1 MSHPYEHLPREA
13 FWRKT
18 VSAQAWAELDF
29 KPSTQFKLTPAM
41 KIATAGSCF
50 AQHMARRLEGFGL
63 SHWVVEQAPAGLT
76 PERARE
82 LQYGVFSAR
91 YANVYTVRQLRQLV
105 EFAFGLREGDPPV
118 LTEGSRFFDGL
129 RPRIQPGG
137 YESLADLRA
146 DRAWHLGQ
154 VRRLF
159 TECDVFVFTLGLT
172 EAWVEK
178 DSGIVFPV
186 CPGTAAGS
194 FDAQRHG
201 FVNFDYPEILA
212 DLEWVRGF
220 VAGVNPGMRWIV
232 TVSPVPLVAT
242 ATRHPVIVASS
253 YSKSVLRA
261 VAGRFAD
268 ANDGV
273 EYFPSFEIIASA
285 PSFGQYLEGDL
296 REVSPRGVNHV
307 MRQFSAAF
315 LEAGGRG
322 GGRPAA
328 AAGIAAQAAV
338 AAQVECE
345 ELLNDRP

>member
-1 MSHPYEHLPREA
+1 MSHPYEQMPPRA

-18 VSAQAWAELDF
+18 VSAQAWTQLDF
-29 KPSTQFKLTPAM
+29 KPGTKFKLTPAM

-63 SHWVVEQAPAGLT
+63 SHWVVEQPPAGLT
-76 PERARE
+76 AERARE

-118 LTEGSRFFDGL
+118 LAEGARLFDGL

-137 YESLADLRA
+137 YDSLADLRA
-146 DRAWHLGQ
+146 DRAWHLAQ
-154 VRRLF
+154 VKRLF
-159 TECDVFVFTLGLT
+159 SECDVFVFTLGLT
-172 EAWVEK
+172 EAWVEQG
-178 DSGIVFPV
+178 SGIVFPV
-186 CPGTAAGS
+186 CPGTAAGE
-194 FDAQRHG
+194 FDPARHT

-212 DLEWVRGF
+212 DLEWVQAF

-242 ATRHPVIVASS
+242 ATGQPVLVAST
-253 YSKSVLRA
+253 YSKAVLRA

-268 ANDGV
+268 AHAEVD
-273 EYFPSFEIIASA
+273 YFPSFEIIASA
-285 PSFGQYLEGDL
+285 QSFGQYLEGDL
-296 REVSPRGVNHV
+296 REVSPRGVDHV
-307 MRQFSAAF
+307 MRQFAASFVEAGAKPAEAAAPTAIAASAA
-315 LEAGGRG
+315 A
-322 GGRPAA
+322 
-328 AAGIAAQAAV
+328 

>member
-1 MSHPYEHLPREA
+1 MLHPYESLPPTS

-18 VSAQAWAELDF
+18 VSAQAWGQLDF
-29 KPSTQFKLTPAM
+29 KPDTKFKLNPAL

-50 AQHMARRLEGFGL
+50 AQHMAKRLASFGL
-63 SHWVVEQAPAGLT
+63 SHWVVEQAPAGMS

-105 EFAFGLREGDPPV
+105 EFAFGLRPDDSPV
-118 LTEGSRFFDGL
+118 LTGDGRCFDAL
-129 RPRIQPGG
+129 RPRIQAGG
-137 YESLADLRA
+137 YATLADLRA
-146 DRAWHLGQ
+146 DRAWHLAQ

-159 TECDVFVFTLGLT
+159 SECDVFVFTLGLT
-172 EAWVEK
+172 EAWV
-178 DSGIVFPV
+178 DRPTGIVFPV
-186 CPGTAAGS
+186 CPGTAAGT
-194 FDAQRHG
+194 FDPERHG
-201 FVNFDYPEILA
+201 FVNFDYPEVLA

-220 VAGVNPGMRWIV
+220 VASVNPGMRWIV

-242 ATRHPVIVASS
+242 ATAQPVIVASS
-253 YSKSVLRA
+253 YSKAVLRA

-268 ANDGV
+268 EHQAV

-285 PSFGQYLEGDL
+285 QSFGQYLEGDL

-315 LEAGGRG
+315 VEAGERVDAAPAVDLGQQ
-322 GGRPAA
+322 AA
-328 AAGIAAQAAV
+328 A

-345 ELLNDRP
+345 ELLNDRH

>member
-1 MSHPYEHLPREA
+1 MSHPYEGMPSQA
-13 FWRKT
+13 FWRKS
-18 VSAQAWAELDF
+18 VSAQAWAQLDF
-29 KPSTQFKLTPAM
+29 KPNTKFKLTPSL

-50 AQHMARRLEGFGL
+50 AQHMAKRLDSFGL
-63 SHWVVEQAPAGLT
+63 SHWVVEQAPAGVT

-105 EFAFGLREGDPPV
+105 EFAFGLRADDSPV
-118 LTEGSRFFDGL
+118 LTEKGRFFDSL
-129 RPRIQPGG
+129 RPRIQAGG
-137 YESLADLRA
+137 YDSLADLRA
-146 DRAWHLGQ
+146 DRAWHLAQ

-172 EAWVEK
+172 EAWVEQGG
-178 DSGIVFPV
+178 GIVFPV
-186 CPGTAAGS
+186 CPGTAAGE
-194 FDAQRHG
+194 FDAARHG
-201 FVNFDYPEILA
+201 FVNFEYPEILA
-212 DLEWVRGF
+212 DLEWVREF
-220 VAGVNPGMRWIV
+220 VAAVNPGMRWIV

-242 ATRHPVIVASS
+242 ATAHPVIVASS
-253 YSKSVLRA
+253 YSKAVLRA

-268 ANDGV
+268 AHESV

-285 PSFGQYLEGDL
+285 QSFGQYLEGDL
-296 REVSPRGVNHV
+296 REVSPRGVDHV

-315 LEAGGRG
+315 VESGERVAFVASTL
-322 GGRPAA
+322 
-328 AAGIAAQAAV
+328 AAQAAA

>member
-1 MSHPYEHLPREA
+1 MSHPYEQMPPQA

-18 VSAQAWAELDF
+18 VSAQAWAQLDF
-29 KPSTQFKLTPAM
+29 KPSTKFKLTPSL

-50 AQHMARRLEGFGL
+50 AQHMAKRLESFCL
-63 SHWVVEQAPAGLT
+63 SHWVVEQPPAGLT

-91 YANVYTVRQLRQLV
+91 YANVYTVRQLRQLI
-105 EFAFGLREGDPPV
+105 EFAFGLRSDASPV
-118 LTEGSRFFDGL
+118 LTEKGRFFDGL
-129 RPRIQPGG
+129 RPRIQAGG
-137 YESLADLRA
+137 YDSLADLRA
-146 DRAWHLGQ
+146 DRAWHLAQ

-172 EAWVEK
+172 EAWVEQG
-178 DSGIVFPV
+178 SGIVFPV
-186 CPGTAAGS
+186 CPGTAAGE
-194 FDAQRHG
+194 FDAARHG

-212 DLEWVRGF
+212 DLEWVREF

-242 ATRHPVIVASS
+242 ATAHPVIVASS
-253 YSKSVLRA
+253 YSKAVLRA

-268 ANDGV
+268 AHEGV
-273 EYFPSFEIIASA
+273 EYFPSFEIISSA
-285 PSFGQYLEGDL
+285 QSFGQYLEGDL
-296 REVSPRGVNHV
+296 REVSPRGVDHV

-315 LEAGGRG
+315 VEGGENVAEA
-322 GGRPAA
+322 ASS
-328 AAGIAAQAAV
+328 IAAQAAA

>member
-1 MSHPYEHLPREA
+1 MSHPYEQMPPQA

-18 VSAQAWAELDF
+18 VSAQGWGQLDF
-29 KPSTQFKLTPAM
+29 KPHTKFKLTPAL

-63 SHWVVEQAPAGLT
+63 RHWVVEQAPAGLT

-105 EFAFGLREGDPPV
+105 EFAFGLRQGDSPV
-118 LTEGSRFFDGL
+118 LTAPGRCFDGL

-137 YESLADLRA
+137 YDTLADLRA
-146 DRAWHLGQ
+146 DRAWHLAQ

-159 TECDVFVFTLGLT
+159 TECDLFVFTLGLT
-172 EAWVEK
+172 EAWVEQG
-178 DSGIVFPV
+178 SGIVFPV
-186 CPGTAAGS
+186 CPGTAAGE
-194 FDAQRHG
+194 FDPARHG
-201 FVNFDYPEILA
+201 FVNFEYPEILV
-212 DLEWVRGF
+212 DLDWVRAF

-242 ATRHPVIVASS
+242 ATQDPVIVASTH
-253 YSKSVLRA
+253 SKAVLRA
-261 VAGRFAD
+261 VAGRFAQ
-268 ANDGV
+268 AHENV

-285 PSFGQYLEGDL
+285 QSFGQYLDGDL
-296 REVSPRGVNHV
+296 REVSPRGVDHV

-315 LEAGGRG
+315 VEGGE
-322 GGRPAA
+322 PVAA
-328 AAGIAAQAAV
+328 APTGIAAQAAA

>member
-1 MSHPYEHLPREA
+1 MSHPYEQMAPQA
-13 FWRKT
+13 FWRKS
-18 VSAQAWAELDF
+18 VSAQAWGQVDF
-29 KPSTQFKLTPAM
+29 KPSTKFKLTPTL

-50 AQHMARRLEGFGL
+50 AQHMANRLAGFGL
-63 SHWVVEQAPAGLT
+63 SHWVVEQAPAGI
-76 PERARE
+76 PRERARE

-105 EFAFGLREGDPPV
+105 EFAFGLRGDDSPV
-118 LTEGSRFFDGL
+118 LTDNGRCFDAL

-137 YESLADLRA
+137 YDSLADLRA
-146 DRAWHLGQ
+146 DRAWHLAQ

-172 EAWVEK
+172 EAWMEQG
-178 DSGIVFPV
+178 SGVVFPV
-186 CPGTAAGS
+186 CPGTAAGT
-194 FDAQRHG
+194 FDPARHG
-201 FVNFDYPEILA
+201 FVNFEYPEILA
-212 DLEWVRGF
+212 DLEWVREF

-242 ATRHPVIVASS
+242 ATAQPVIVASA
-253 YSKSVLRA
+253 YSKAVLRA

-268 ANDGV
+268 AHDGV
-273 EYFPSFEIIASA
+273 DYFPSFEIIASA
-285 PSFGQYLEGDL
+285 QSFGQYLEGDL
-296 REVSPRGVNHV
+296 REVSPRGVDHV

-315 LEAGGRG
+315 VAAGER
-322 GGRPAA
+322 AA
-328 AAGIAAQAAV
+328 AAPASIEAQAAA

>member
-1 MSHPYEHLPREA
+1 MSHPYEQMPPQA

-18 VSAQAWAELDF
+18 VSAQAWGQLDF
-29 KPSTQFKLTPAM
+29 KPSTKFKLTPAL

-50 AQHMARRLEGFGL
+50 AQHMARRLESFGL
-63 SHWVVEQAPAGLT
+63 RHWVVEQVPAGLT
-76 PERARE
+76 AERARE

-105 EFAFGLREGDPPV
+105 EFAFGLRSDDSPV
-118 LTEGSRFFDGL
+118 LTEDGRFFDGL

-137 YESLADLRA
+137 YDTLADLRA
-146 DRAWHLGQ
+146 DRAWHLAQ

-172 EAWVEK
+172 EAWVEQG
-178 DSGIVFPV
+178 SGIVFPV

-194 FDAQRHG
+194 FDAERHG
-201 FVNFDYPEILA
+201 FVNFEYPEILA
-212 DLEWVRGF
+212 DLAWVREF

-242 ATRHPVIVASS
+242 ATQQPVIVASS
-253 YSKSVLRA
+253 YSKAVLRA

-268 ANDGV
+268 SHDDV
-273 EYFPSFEIIASA
+273 EYFPSFEIISSA
-285 PSFGQYLEGDL
+285 QSFGQYLEGDL
-296 REVSPRGVNHV
+296 REVSPRGVDHV

-315 LEAGGRG
+315 VEAGERG
-322 GGRPAA
+322 PALA
-328 AAGIAAQAAV
+328 PVSITAQAAA

>member
-1 MSHPYEHLPREA
+1 MHPYEQMPAQA

-18 VSAQAWAELDF
+18 VSAQAWGQLDF
-29 KPSTQFKLTPAM
+29 KPTTKFKLDPSM

-50 AQHMARRLEGFGL
+50 AQHMARRLESFGL

-118 LTEGSRFFDGL
+118 LTEGDRWFDGL

-137 YESLADLRA
+137 YDSLADLRA
-146 DRAWHLGQ
+146 DRAWHLSQ

-159 TECDVFVFTLGLT
+159 TACDVFVFTLGLT
-172 EAWVEK
+172 EAWV
-178 DSGIVFPV
+178 DRPTGIVFPV
-186 CPGTAAGS
+186 CPGTAAGR
-194 FDAQRHG
+194 FDAERHG
-201 FVNFDYPEILA
+201 FVNFEYPEILA
-212 DLEWVRGF
+212 DLAWVRSF
-220 VAGVNPGMRWIV
+220 VAEVNPRMRWIV

-242 ATRHPVIVASS
+242 ATSQPVVVASS
-253 YSKSVLRA
+253 YSKAVLRA
-261 VAGRFAD
+261 VAGRFAEADD
-268 ANDGV
+268 AV
-273 EYFPSFEIIASA
+273 EYFPSYEIIASA
-285 PSFGQYLEGDL
+285 QSFGQYLEGDL

-315 LEAGGRG
+315 VQAGERVAVA
-322 GGRPAA
+322 PASL
-328 AAGIAAQAAV
+328 AAQAAA

>member
-1 MSHPYEHLPREA
+1 MHPYEQLPPQA

-18 VSAQAWAELDF
+18 VSAQAWGELDF
-29 KPSTQFKLTPAM
+29 KPATKFKLTPAM

-50 AQHMARRLEGFGL
+50 AQHMAKRLESFGL
-63 SHWVVEQAPAGLT
+63 SHWVVEQAPAGVSA
-76 PERARE
+76 ERARE

-105 EFAFGLREGDPPV
+105 EFAFGLRAGDPPV
-118 LTEGSRFFDGL
+118 LSENGRCFDGL

-137 YESLADLRA
+137 YDSLADLRA
-146 DRAWHLGQ
+146 DRAWHLAQ

-178 DSGIVFPV
+178 ATGVVFPV

-194 FDAQRHG
+194 FDPDLHG
-201 FVNFDYPEILA
+201 FVNFEYPEILA
-212 DLEWVRGF
+212 DLDWVRAF
-220 VAGVNPGMRWIV
+220 VAEVNPAMRWIV

-242 ATRHPVIVASS
+242 ATAQPVIVASS
-253 YSKSVLRA
+253 YSKAVLRA

-268 ANDGV
+268 AHAAV

-285 PSFGQYLEGDL
+285 QSFGQYLEGDL

-315 LEAGGRG
+315 VEAGER
-322 GGRPAA
+322 RAA
-328 AAGIAAQAAV
+328 APRSIAAQAAA

-345 ELLNDRP
+345 EVLNDRP

>member
-1 MSHPYEHLPREA
+1 MHPYDHQPPQA

-18 VSAQAWAELDF
+18 VSAQAWGELDF
-29 KPSTQFKLTPAM
+29 KPATKFKLTPAL

-50 AQHMARRLEGFGL
+50 AQHMAKRLQSFGL
-63 SHWVVEQAPAGLT
+63 RHWVVEQPPTGVS

-105 EFAFGLREGDPPV
+105 EFAFGLRPDDSLV
-118 LTEGSRFFDGL
+118 LTEKERFFDGL

-137 YESLADLRA
+137 YDTLADLRA
-146 DRAWHLGQ
+146 DRAWHLAQ

-172 EAWVEK
+172 EAWVEQG
-178 DSGIVFPV
+178 SGIVFPV
-186 CPGTAAGS
+186 CPGTAAGE
-194 FDAQRHG
+194 FDPARHG
-201 FVNFDYPEILA
+201 FVNFEYPEILA
-212 DLEWVRGF
+212 DLEWVREF

-242 ATRHPVIVASS
+242 ATSDPVIVAST
-253 YSKSVLRA
+253 YSKAVLRA
-261 VAGRFAD
+261 VAGRFAQVHE
-268 ANDGV
+268 GV
-273 EYFPSFEIIASA
+273 EYFPSFEIISSA
-285 PSFGQYLEGDL
+285 QSFGQYLEGDL

-307 MRQFSAAF
+307 MRQFAGAF
-315 LEAGGRG
+315 VAGGG
-322 GGRPAA
+322 GVVNEARVDI
-328 AAGIAAQAAV
+328 AGLSAV

-345 ELLNDRP
+345 ELLNARP

>member
-1 MSHPYEHLPREA
+1 MSHPYENLPAQA

-18 VSAQAWAELDF
+18 VSAQAWAQLAF
-29 KPSTQFKLTPAM
+29 KPTTKFKLTPSL

-50 AQHMARRLEGFGL
+50 AQHMAKRLESFGL
-63 SHWVVEQAPAGLT
+63 SHWVVEQAPAGIA

-91 YANVYTVRQLRQLV
+91 YANVYTVRQLRQLI
-105 EFAFGLREGDPPV
+105 EFAFGLRTDESPV
-118 LTEGSRFFDGL
+118 LTEKGRFFDGL
-129 RPRIQPGG
+129 RPRIQAGG
-137 YESLADLRA
+137 YDTLADLRA
-146 DRAWHLGQ
+146 DRTWHLAQ

-172 EAWVEK
+172 EAWVEQG
-178 DSGIVFPV
+178 SGIVFPV
-186 CPGTAAGS
+186 CPGTAAGE
-194 FDAQRHG
+194 FDPARHG
-201 FVNFDYPEILA
+201 FVNFEYPEILA
-212 DLEWVRGF
+212 DLEWVREF

-242 ATRHPVIVASS
+242 ATQHPVVVASS
-253 YSKSVLRA
+253 YSKAVLRA

-268 ANDGV
+268 SHEGV
-273 EYFPSFEIIASA
+273 EYFPSFEIISSA
-285 PSFGQYLEGDL
+285 QSFGQYLEGDL
-296 REVSPRGVNHV
+296 REVSPRGVDHV

-315 LEAGGRG
+315 VEAGDRMAQAE
-322 GGRPAA
+322 PS
-328 AAGIAAQAAV
+328 IAAQAAA

>member
-1 MSHPYEHLPREA
+1 MSHPYEHLPAQA

-18 VSAQAWAELDF
+18 VSAHAWAELDF
-29 KPSTQFKLTPAM
+29 KPATKFKLSPAM

-50 AQHMARRLEGFGL
+50 AQHMARRLESFGL

-76 PERARE
+76 AERARE

-105 EFAFGLREGDPPV
+105 EFAFGLRAGDPPV
-118 LTEGSRFFDGL
+118 LTEGERWFDGL

-137 YESLADLRA
+137 YDSLADLRA
-146 DRAWHLGQ
+146 DRAWHLSQ

-159 TECDVFVFTLGLT
+159 SECDVFVFTLGLT
-172 EAWVEK
+172 EAWVEQGT
-178 DSGIVFPV
+178 GIVFPV
-186 CPGTAAGS
+186 CPGTAAGT
-194 FDAQRHG
+194 FDAARHG
-201 FVNFDYPEILA
+201 FVNFEYPDILA
-212 DLEWVRGF
+212 DLEWVRAF
-220 VAGVNPGMRWIV
+220 VAEVNPGMRWIV

-242 ATRHPVIVASS
+242 ATSHPVITASS
-253 YSKSVLRA
+253 YSKAVLRA

-268 ANDGV
+268 GHAGV

-285 PSFGQYLEGDL
+285 QSFGQYLESDL

-315 LEAGGRG
+315 VQAGER
-322 GGRPAA
+322 AA
-328 AAGIAAQAAV
+328 AAPVSIAAQAAA

>member
-1 MSHPYEHLPREA
+1 MSHPYEQMPSQA

-18 VSAQAWAELDF
+18 VSAQAWGELDF
-29 KPSTQFKLTPAM
+29 KPSPKFKLTPAM

-50 AQHMARRLEGFGL
+50 AQHMAKRLESFGL

-91 YANVYTVRQLRQLV
+91 YANVYTVRQLRQLI
-105 EFAFGLREGDPPV
+105 EFAFGLRGDDSPV
-118 LTEGSRFFDGL
+118 LTEKGRFFDGL
-129 RPRIQPGG
+129 RPRVQAGG
-137 YESLADLRA
+137 YDTLADMRA
-146 DRAWHLGQ
+146 DRAWHLAQ

-159 TECDVFVFTLGLT
+159 SECDVFVFTLGLT
-172 EAWVEK
+172 EAWVEQG
-178 DSGIVFPV
+178 SGIVFPV
-186 CPGTAAGS
+186 CPGTAAGE
-194 FDAQRHG
+194 FDAARHG
-201 FVNFDYPEILA
+201 FVNFAYPEILA
-212 DLEWVRGF
+212 DLEWVREF

-242 ATRHPVIVASS
+242 ATAHPVIVASS
-253 YSKSVLRA
+253 YSKAVLRA

-268 ANDGV
+268 THDGV
-273 EYFPSFEIIASA
+273 EYFPSFEIISSA
-285 PSFGQYLEGDL
+285 QSFGQYLEGDL

-315 LEAGGRG
+315 VESGERAVVVA
-322 GGRPAA
+322 PNIASQAA
-328 AAGIAAQAAV
+328 A

>member
-1 MSHPYEHLPREA
+1 MSHPYEHLGAQA

-18 VSAQAWAELDF
+18 VSAQAWGELDF
-29 KPSTQFKLTPAM
+29 KPATKFKLTPSM

-50 AQHMARRLEGFGL
+50 AQHMARRLESFGL
-63 SHWVVEQAPAGLT
+63 SHWVVEQAPAGIT

-118 LTEGSRFFDGL
+118 LAEGERCFDGL

-137 YESLADLRA
+137 YDSLADLRA

-178 DSGIVFPV
+178 ATGIVFPV

-194 FDAQRHG
+194 FDPERHG
-201 FVNFDYPEILA
+201 FVNFEYPEILA
-212 DLEWVRGF
+212 DLDWVRAF
-220 VAGVNPGMRWIV
+220 VAEVNPGMRWIV

-242 ATRHPVIVASS
+242 ATAHPVITASS
-253 YSKSVLRA
+253 YSKAVLRA

-268 ANDGV
+268 AHEGV

-285 PSFGQYLEGDL
+285 QSFGQYLEGDL

-315 LEAGGRG
+315 VQAGERI
-322 GGRPAA
+322 AA
-328 AAGIAAQAAV
+328 APVGIAAQAAA

>member
-1 MSHPYEHLPREA
+1 MHPYEQLPPQA

-29 KPSTQFKLTPAM
+29 KPATKFKLNPSM

-50 AQHMARRLEGFGL
+50 AQHMAKRLEGFGL

-105 EFAFGLREGDPPV
+105 EFAFGLRPPESPLLREGD
-118 LTEGSRFFDGL
+118 RWFDGL

-137 YESLADLRA
+137 YDSLADLQA
-146 DRAWHLGQ
+146 DRAWHLSQ

-172 EAWVEK
+172 EAWVEQA
-178 DSGIVFPV
+178 SGIVFPV

-194 FDAQRHG
+194 FDPQRHG
-201 FVNFDYPEILA
+201 FVNFEYPEVLA
-212 DLEWVRGF
+212 DLEWVRSF
-220 VAGVNPGMRWIV
+220 VAGVNPALRWIV

-242 ATRHPVIVASS
+242 ATAHPVVVAST
-253 YSKSVLRA
+253 YSKAVLRA

-268 ANDGV
+268 GHDDV

-315 LEAGGRG
+315 VQAGERL
-322 GGRPAA
+322 AA
-328 AAGIAAQAAV
+328 APASIAAQAAA

>member
-1 MSHPYEHLPREA
+1 MHPYEQKPDRA

-18 VSAQAWAELDF
+18 VSAQAWGQLDF
-29 KPSTQFKLTPAM
+29 KPATKFKLTPSM

-50 AQHMARRLEGFGL
+50 AQHMAKRLESFGL

-118 LTEGSRFFDGL
+118 LTEGSRVFDGL

-137 YESLADLRA
+137 YDSLADLRA
-146 DRAWHLGQ
+146 DRAWHLSQ

-172 EAWVEK
+172 EAWV
-178 DSGIVFPV
+178 DQPTGLVFPV
-186 CPGTAAGS
+186 CPGTAAGA
-194 FDAQRHG
+194 FDAARHA
-201 FVNFDYPEILA
+201 FVNFEYPEILA
-212 DLEWVRGF
+212 DLSWVRAF
-220 VAGVNPGMRWIV
+220 IAEVNPRMRWIV

-242 ATRHPVIVASS
+242 ATDQPVVVASS
-253 YSKSVLRA
+253 YSKAVLRA

-268 ANDGV
+268 KDEGV
-273 EYFPSFEIIASA
+273 EYFPSYEIIASA
-285 PSFGQYLEGDL
+285 QSFGQYLEGDL

-307 MRQFSAAF
+307 MRQFAAAF
-315 LEAGGRG
+315 VQAGARV
-322 GGRPAA
+322 AA
-328 AAGIAAQAAV
+328 APVSLAAQAAA

>member
-1 MSHPYEHLPREA
+1 MSHPYEQMPPQA

-18 VSAQAWAELDF
+18 VSAQAWGQLDF
-29 KPSTQFKLTPAM
+29 KPNAKFKLTPAL

-63 SHWVVEQAPAGLT
+63 SHWVVEQPPAGLT
-76 PERARE
+76 PERACE

-105 EFAFGLREGDPPV
+105 EFAFGLRSAESPV
-118 LTEGSRFFDGL
+118 LTENGRFFDGL

-137 YESLADLRA
+137 YDSLADLRA
-146 DRAWHLGQ
+146 DRAWHLAQ

-159 TECDVFVFTLGLT
+159 SECDVFVFTLGLT
-172 EAWVEK
+172 EAWVERG
-178 DSGIVFPV
+178 SGIVFPV
-186 CPGTAAGS
+186 CPGTAAGE
-194 FDAQRHG
+194 FDAGLHG

-212 DLEWVRGF
+212 DLEWVREF
-220 VAGVNPGMRWIV
+220 VAGVNPGLRWIV

-242 ATRHPVIVASS
+242 ATPQPVVVASS
-253 YSKSVLRA
+253 YSKAVLRA

-268 ANDGV
+268 AHEEVD
-273 EYFPSFEIIASA
+273 YFPSFEIIAPA
-285 PSFGQYLEGDL
+285 QSFGQYLEGDL
-296 REVSPRGVNHV
+296 REVSPRGVDHV
-307 MRQFSAAF
+307 MRQFAAAF
-315 LEAGGRG
+315 VEAGGRVAA
-322 GGRPAA
+322 PAS
-328 AAGIAAQAAV
+328 AGIAAEAAA

>member
-1 MSHPYEHLPREA
+1 MSHPYERMPSEA

-29 KPSTQFKLTPAM
+29 KPNTKFKLTPAM

-50 AQHMARRLEGFGL
+50 AQHMARRLESFGL

-105 EFAFGLREGDPPV
+105 EFAFGIREGDPPV
-118 LTEGSRFFDGL
+118 LTEGDRCFDGL

-137 YESLADLRA
+137 YDSLADLRA

-172 EAWVEK
+172 EAWVERA
-178 DSGIVFPV
+178 SGIVFPV

-212 DLEWVRGF
+212 DLEWVRSF

-242 ATRHPVIVASS
+242 ATAQPVVVASS
-253 YSKSVLRA
+253 YSKAVLRA

-268 ANDGV
+268 GHEGV

-285 PSFGQYLEGDL
+285 QSFGQYLEGDL

-315 LEAGGRG
+315 VQSGERV
-322 GGRPAA
+322 AA
-328 AAGIAAQAAV
+328 ASPSIAAQAAA

-345 ELLNDRP
+345 EMLNDRP

>member
-1 MSHPYEHLPREA
+1 MSHPYEQMPPQA

-18 VSAQAWAELDF
+18 VSAQAWGQLDF
-29 KPSTQFKLTPAM
+29 QPSTKFKLSPAL

-50 AQHMARRLEGFGL
+50 AQHMAKRLESFGL
-63 SHWVVEQAPAGLT
+63 RHWVVEQAPTGISQ
-76 PERARE
+76 ERARE

-105 EFAFGLREGDPPV
+105 EFAFGLRGDDCPV
-118 LTEGSRFFDGL
+118 LTEKGRIFDGL

-137 YESLADLRA
+137 YDSLADLRA
-146 DRAWHLGQ
+146 DRAWHLAQ

-172 EAWVEK
+172 EAWVEQG
-178 DSGIVFPV
+178 SGIVFPV
-186 CPGTAAGS
+186 CPGTAAGE
-194 FDAQRHG
+194 FNPARHG
-201 FVNFDYPEILA
+201 FVNFEYPEILA
-212 DLEWVRGF
+212 DLAWVREF

-242 ATRHPVIVASS
+242 ATSQPVIVASS
-253 YSKSVLRA
+253 YSKAVLRA

-268 ANDGV
+268 AHDSV
-273 EYFPSFEIIASA
+273 EYFPSFEIISSA
-285 PSFGQYLEGDL
+285 QSFGQYLEGDL
-296 REVSPRGVNHV
+296 REVSPRGVDHV

-315 LEAGGRG
+315 VEAGE
-322 GGRPAA
+322 PLAAAPLSIAAEAA
-328 AAGIAAQAAV
+328 AAAA
-338 AAQVECE
+338 VECE

>member
-1 MSHPYEHLPREA
+1 MHPYDHQPPQA

-18 VSAQAWAELDF
+18 VSAQAWGELDF
-29 KPSTQFKLTPAM
+29 KPATKFKLTPAL

-50 AQHMARRLEGFGL
+50 AQHMANRLQSFGL
-63 SHWVVEQAPAGLT
+63 SHWVVEQAPTGVSPA
-76 PERARE
+76 RARE

-105 EFAFGLREGDPPV
+105 EFAFGLRPDDSPV
-118 LTEGSRFFDGL
+118 LTEEDRLFDGL

-137 YESLADLRA
+137 YETLADLRA
-146 DRAWHLGQ
+146 DRAWHLAQ

-172 EAWVEK
+172 EAWVEQG
-178 DSGIVFPV
+178 SGIVFPV
-186 CPGTAAGS
+186 CPGTAAGE
-194 FDAQRHG
+194 FDPARHG
-201 FVNFDYPEILA
+201 FVNFEYPEILA
-212 DLEWVRGF
+212 DLEWVREF

-242 ATRHPVIVASS
+242 ATKDPVIVASS
-253 YSKSVLRA
+253 YSKAVLRA

-268 ANDGV
+268 AHEGV
-273 EYFPSFEIIASA
+273 EYFPSFEIISSA
-285 PSFGQYLEGDL
+285 QSFGQYLEGDL

-307 MRQFSAAF
+307 MRQFAGAF
-315 LEAGGRG
+315 VEG
-322 GGRPAA
+322 GGGAVGEARVDIAGLAA
-328 AAGIAAQAAV
+328 A

-345 ELLNDRP
+345 ELLNARP

>member
-1 MSHPYEHLPREA
+1 MSHPYEQLPAQA

-29 KPSTQFKLTPAM
+29 KPATKFKLTPAL

-63 SHWVVEQAPAGLT
+63 SHWVVEQPPAGLT

-105 EFAFGLREGDPPV
+105 EFAFGLRAGDPPV
-118 LTEGSRFFDGL
+118 LTEGDRCFDGL

-137 YESLADLRA
+137 YDSLADLRA
-146 DRAWHLGQ
+146 DRAWHLSQ

-178 DSGIVFPV
+178 ATGIVFPV
-186 CPGTAAGS
+186 CPGTAAGR
-194 FDAQRHG
+194 FDAAQHG
-201 FVNFDYPEILA
+201 FVNFEYPEILA
-212 DLEWVRGF
+212 DLQWVRAF
-220 VAGVNPGMRWIV
+220 VAEVNPAMRWIV

-242 ATRHPVIVASS
+242 ATAEPVVVASS
-253 YSKSVLRA
+253 YSKAVLRA
-261 VAGRFAD
+261 VAGRFAQAD
-268 ANDGV
+268 DGV

-307 MRQFSAAF
+307 MQQFSAAF
-315 LEAGGRG
+315 VQAGERV
-322 GGRPAA
+322 AA
-328 AAGIAAQAAV
+328 APASIAAQAAA

>member
-1 MSHPYEHLPREA
+1 MSHPYEAMRPEA

-18 VSAQAWAELDF
+18 VSAQAWGELDF
-29 KPSTQFKLTPAM
+29 KPATRFKLTPAM

-50 AQHMARRLEGFGL
+50 AQHMARRLESFGL
-63 SHWVVEQAPAGLT
+63 SHWVVEQPPAGLA

-105 EFAFGLREGDPPV
+105 EFAFGLRAGDPPV
-118 LTEGSRFFDGL
+118 LTEGERCFDGL

-137 YESLADLRA
+137 YDSLADLRA

-178 DSGIVFPV
+178 ATGVVFPV

-194 FDAQRHG
+194 FDAERHG

-212 DLEWVRGF
+212 DLEWVRSF
-220 VAGVNPGMRWIV
+220 VAEVNPGMRWIV

-242 ATRHPVIVASS
+242 ATAEPVIVASS
-253 YSKSVLRA
+253 YSKAVLRA
-261 VAGRFAD
+261 VAGRFAQ
-268 ANDGV
+268 AHDGV

-285 PSFGQYLEGDL
+285 QSFGQYLEGDL

-315 LEAGGRG
+315 VEAGERV
-322 GGRPAA
+322 AA
-328 AAGIAAQAAV
+328 AAPAGIAAQAAA

>member
-1 MSHPYEHLPREA
+1 MPHPYEQMPPRA
-13 FWRKT
+13 FWRKS
-18 VSAQAWAELDF
+18 VSAQAWGQVDF
-29 KPSTQFKLTPAM
+29 KPNVKFKLTPAL

-63 SHWVVEQAPAGLT
+63 SHWVVEQAPAGIS

-105 EFAFGLREGDPPV
+105 EFAFGLRTDDSPV
-118 LTEGSRFFDGL
+118 LTGNDRCFDAL
-129 RPRIQPGG
+129 RPRVQPGG
-137 YESLADLRA
+137 YDSLADLRA
-146 DRAWHLGQ
+146 DRAWHLSQ

-172 EAWVEK
+172 EAWVEQG
-178 DSGIVFPV
+178 SGIVFPV
-186 CPGTAAGS
+186 CPGTAAGE
-194 FDAQRHG
+194 FDPARHG
-201 FVNFDYPEILA
+201 FVNFEYPEILA

-220 VAGVNPGMRWIV
+220 VAGVNPALRWIV

-242 ATRHPVIVASS
+242 ATAQPVIVASS
-253 YSKSVLRA
+253 YSKAVLRA

-268 ANDGV
+268 AHDDV
-273 EYFPSFEIIASA
+273 DYFPSFEIISSA
-285 PSFGQYLEGDL
+285 QSFGQYLEGDL
-296 REVSPRGVNHV
+296 REVSPRGVDHV

-315 LEAGGRG
+315 VEAGER
-322 GGRPAA
+322 AA
-328 AAGIAAQAAV
+328 AAPVSLAAQAAA

>member
-1 MSHPYEHLPREA
+1 MSHPYEQMPPQA

-18 VSAQAWAELDF
+18 VSAQGWGQLDF
-29 KPSTQFKLTPAM
+29 KPSPKFKLTPAM

-63 SHWVVEQAPAGLT
+63 SHWVVEQPPAGLAA
-76 PERARE
+76 ERARE

-118 LTEGSRFFDGL
+118 LAEGGRVFDGL

-137 YESLADLRA
+137 YDSLADLRA
-146 DRAWHLGQ
+146 DRAWHLAQ

-159 TECDVFVFTLGLT
+159 SECDVFVFTLGLT
-172 EAWVEK
+172 EAWVEQG
-178 DSGIVFPV
+178 SGIVFPV
-186 CPGTAAGS
+186 CPGTAAGE
-194 FDAQRHG
+194 FDPARHA

-212 DLEWVRGF
+212 DLEWVRAF

-242 ATRHPVIVASS
+242 ASGQPVLVAST
-253 YSKSVLRA
+253 YSKAVLRA

-268 ANDGV
+268 AHDEV
-273 EYFPSFEIIASA
+273 DYFPSFEIIASA
-285 PSFGQYLEGDL
+285 QSFGQYLEGDL
-296 REVSPRGVNHV
+296 REVSPRGVDHV
-307 MRQFSAAF
+307 MRQFAASF
-315 LEAGGRG
+315 VDAGAT
-322 GGRPAA
+322 PAA
-328 AAGIAAQAAV
+328 AAAPTAIAASAAA

>member
-1 MSHPYEHLPREA
+1 MSHPYEQMPPQA

-18 VSAQAWAELDF
+18 VSAQAWGQLDF
-29 KPSTQFKLTPAM
+29 KPSTKFKLTPAM

-50 AQHMARRLEGFGL
+50 AQHMAKRLESFGL
-63 SHWVVEQAPAGLT
+63 SHWVVEQAPAGVS

-105 EFAFGLREGDPPV
+105 EFAFDLRADDSPV
-118 LTEGSRFFDGL
+118 LTDKGRCFDAL

-137 YESLADLRA
+137 YDTRADLRA
-146 DRAWHLGQ
+146 DRAWHLSQ

-172 EAWVEK
+172 EAWVAQG
-178 DSGIVFPV
+178 SGIVFPV

-194 FDAQRHG
+194 FDPAQHG
-201 FVNFDYPEILA
+201 FVNFEYPDILA
-212 DLEWVRGF
+212 DLEWVRAF

-253 YSKSVLRA
+253 YSKAVLRA

-268 ANDGV
+268 AHEGV
-273 EYFPSFEIIASA
+273 EYFPSFEIISSA
-285 PSFGQYLEGDL
+285 QSFGQYLEGDL
-296 REVSPRGVNHV
+296 REVSPRGVDHV
-307 MRQFSAAF
+307 MRQFSEAF
-315 LEAGGRG
+315 VEAGERG
-322 GGRPAA
+322 VSAA
-328 AAGIAAQAAV
+328 PVSVAAQAAA

-345 ELLNDRP
+345 ELLNDRT

>member
-1 MSHPYEHLPREA
+1 MHPYEQMPAQA

-18 VSAQAWAELDF
+18 VSAQAWGELDF
-29 KPSTQFKLTPAM
+29 KPATKFKLTPSM

-50 AQHMARRLEGFGL
+50 AQHMAKRLESFGL
-63 SHWVVEQAPAGLT
+63 SHWVVEQAPTGLT

-105 EFAFGLREGDPPV
+105 EFAFGLRQGDPPV
-118 LTEGSRFFDGL
+118 LTEGDRIFDGL

-137 YESLADLRA
+137 YDSLADLRA
-146 DRAWHLGQ
+146 DRAWHLSQ

-172 EAWVEK
+172 EAWV
-178 DSGIVFPV
+178 DRPSGIVFPV

-194 FDAQRHG
+194 FDAERHA
-201 FVNFDYPEILA
+201 FVNFEYPEILA
-212 DLEWVRGF
+212 DLDWVRAF
-220 VAGVNPGMRWIV
+220 VAEVNPGMRWIV

-242 ATRHPVIVASS
+242 ATAHPVITASS
-253 YSKSVLRA
+253 YSKAVLRA

-268 ANDGV
+268 MHAGV

-285 PSFGQYLEGDL
+285 QSFGQYLEGDL

-315 LEAGGRG
+315 VQAGARV
-322 GGRPAA
+322 AA
-328 AAGIAAQAAV
+328 APASIAAQAAV